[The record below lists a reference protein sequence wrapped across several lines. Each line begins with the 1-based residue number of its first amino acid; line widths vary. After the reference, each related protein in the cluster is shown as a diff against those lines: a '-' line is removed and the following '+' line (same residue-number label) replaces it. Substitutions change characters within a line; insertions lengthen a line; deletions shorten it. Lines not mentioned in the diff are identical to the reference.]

1 MFAIEVLDEN
11 RKWNYVYTNFW
22 DKYFI
27 KKKKKRY
34 ESSTCLWTYQI
45 VSFSATEDRGEQESQ
60 MNLERGE
67 NLHNT
72 IENVLKAWENLVII
86 FITCF
91 NLEEN

>member
-1 MFAIEVLDEN
+1 MKIENEIMCTRIFEINTLL
-11 RKWNYVYTNFW
+11 
-22 DKYFI
+22 
-27 KKKKKRY
+27 KKKKRY

-45 VSFSATEDRGEQESQ
+45 VSFSATEDRREQESQ